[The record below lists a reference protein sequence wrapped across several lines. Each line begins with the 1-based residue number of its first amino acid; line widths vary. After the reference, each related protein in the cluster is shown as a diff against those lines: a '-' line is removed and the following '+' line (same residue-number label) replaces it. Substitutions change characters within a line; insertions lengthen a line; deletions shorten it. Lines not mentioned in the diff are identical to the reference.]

1 MMRLEIY
8 SIQQPL
14 KRWNQTQFLSTLVV
28 EVIIFLL
35 IILKLMI
42 KERVHARV
50 KKKKSCRVCT
60 EKIRNSLWYIVF
72 ISFGMSLL
80 TWRSIFRVKGVKDR
94 MQSYWRM
101 RESVKMQKG
110 INVCLE
116 SRSRLYT
123 ISLFFV
129 KTCTNIHE
137 LFFFFWSNRWPRS
150 SGYRVENGPNRC
162 RWFRCDDTWAS
173 TCRSRANQTEKLR

>member
-137 LFFFFWSNRWPRS
+137 LFFFFLKQSLTKKLWLPRWK
-150 SGYRVENGPNRC
+150 
-162 RWFRCDDTWAS
+162 
-173 TCRSRANQTEKLR
+173 RAKSLPLV